1 MPVPY
6 PPLTI
11 ANTFLERFGK
21 SGDGIEHM
29 KLQKLVYLSYGVWL
43 ATKKKSLTTEK
54 PEVWDYGPVFNSLY
68 HTLNNYGHKPIT
80 KPQSRS
86 PFEPPDI
93 VEDNNTDVQALIDWI
108 WMRYGHLSAFA
119 LSDMTHKDGT
129 PWYQVAQSHNFKVPK
144 KTVIPDSYIMGEY
157 SALLNSS

>member
-11 ANTFLERFGK
+11 ANTFLIKFGVT
-21 SGDGIEHM
+21 GGGIEHM

-43 ATKKKSLTTEK
+43 ATKEQILTTEK
-54 PEVWDYGPVFNSLY
+54 PEVWDYGPVFSSLY
-68 HTLNNYGHKPIT
+68 HALKNYGHKPIT
-80 KPQSRS
+80 KPQSLS
-86 PFEPPDI
+86 PFGPPYM

-129 PWYQVAQSHNFKVPK
+129 PWFQVAQSYNFRVPK
-144 KTVIPDSYIMGEY
+144 NTVIPDSYIKDEY
-157 SALLNSS
+157 SAILNNS